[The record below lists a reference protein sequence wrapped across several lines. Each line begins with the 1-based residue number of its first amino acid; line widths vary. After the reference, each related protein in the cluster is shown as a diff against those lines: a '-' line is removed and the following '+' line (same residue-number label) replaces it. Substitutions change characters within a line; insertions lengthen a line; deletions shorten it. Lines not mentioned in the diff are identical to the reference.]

1 MYIIYLCIIL
11 LLVVSLVAFYNFI
24 IQYRIK
30 KVSKNLSEFEEDLT
44 DVNLLIVI
52 RNSKTKSWSIH
63 CNKKFISLDDNQKLI
78 VTKKLSSIEY
88 LDINLIINK
97 LILTYGV
104 KFKVIYVFG
113 TK

>member
-1 MYIIYLCIIL
+1 MYIIYLCIIS
-11 LLVVSLVAFYNFI
+11 LLVVLLVAFYNFI

-30 KVSKNLSEFEEDLT
+30 EVSKNLSEFEEDLT
-44 DVNLLIVI
+44 DVNILIVI
-52 RNSKTKSWSIH
+52 RNSRTKSWSIH
-63 CNKKFISLDDNQKLI
+63 CNKKFISLDDNQKLVI
-78 VTKKLSSIEY
+78 TKKLSSIEY
-88 LDINLIINK
+88 LDINFIINK